1 MIEALTITGIKYDVD
16 EKTKKYV
23 TKKIGALD
31 RYLPRHARKS
41 VKAVVRIEELGQ
53 KDGNKYE
60 VDVVITVPDKTITAK
75 DSTVNVL
82 AAVDIIEAKL
92 SGQLR
97 RYKDDV
103 LAHVGRSRGVLAC
116 FKRSFRREQQ
126 Q

>member
-23 TKKIGALD
+23 TKKIGRLD

-41 VKAVVRIEELGQ
+41 AKAVVRIEQINQ

-60 VDVVITVPDKTITAK
+60 VEVVLTVPDKTITAK
-75 DSTVNVL
+75 DSTVNAL
-82 AAVDIIEAKL
+82 AAIDIVESRL

-103 LAHVGRSRGVLAC
+103 LAHVGRSRGVLAR
-116 FKRSFRREQQ
+116 FKRSFQREQ
-126 Q
+126 

>member
-82 AAVDIIEAKL
+82 AAVDIVEAKL

-103 LAHVGRSRGVLAC
+103 LAHVGRSRGVLAR